1 MFKVW
6 YHKYIFKIEISNLLV
21 KNLLNSRAF
30 LHLKIISILEK
41 SKLDKASAENK
52 IYLVKRK
59 ENKE

>member
-52 IYLVKRK
+52 IYLVKRN